1 MHTSEPRSGEPRKPR
16 SSLRTEL
23 LLQLCI
29 LTAAALLVAFWIAT
43 VLPVSFS
50 RIGPPQLLFLGL
62 VLLDVALVLVVGNH
76 LLKRLILRPLT
87 QAVEAAAAIAD
98 GDYARRIPEGRTREM
113 AGLSRALNRL
123 TDQLLQNQMRL
134 AENIRSLDETNRLLN
149 ETQRELVQVEK
160 MASIGRLAAGIA
172 HEIGNPLGAMI
183 GYASVLRRRGA
194 DPTMLDGIDREA
206 ARIDRIV
213 RELLDYARPGTAPRE
228 EVNVNRSI
236 ERVISL
242 LQAQGGLA
250 RVTVEL
256 DLDEGVP
263 GVEANP
269 HRLDQIFLNII
280 HNADAAMD
288 SEGTLH
294 VRTQVDSHS
303 HDRPAPVRRADDPPG
318 VDYSHLRRLGT
329 GGLHDLNSLDAD
341 QPIVRVCITDTG
353 PGIESEYL
361 DAVFD
366 PFFTTKAPGE
376 GTGLGLAIVS
386 ATMAELGGRVEVTS
400 VAGEGTT
407 FHLLFPIPKRI
418 S

>member
-1 MHTSEPRSGEPRKPR
+1 M
-16 SSLRTEL
+16 
-23 LLQLCI
+23 
-29 LTAAALLVAFWIAT
+29 
-43 VLPVSFS
+43 LPVSFS
-50 RIGPPQLLFLGL
+50 RIGPSQLLFLGL
-62 VLLDVALVLVVGNH
+62 VVLDVVLVLLVGNH
-76 LLKRLILRPLT
+76 LLKRLVLRPLT
-87 QAVEAAAAIAD
+87 RAVEAAEAIAD
-98 GDYARRIPEGRTREM
+98 GEYARRIPAGRTREM

-123 TDQLLQNQMRL
+123 TDQLLQNQTRL

-194 DPTMLDGIDREA
+194 DPTLLDGIDREA

-228 EVNVNRSI
+228 EVCVNGSI

-242 LQAQGGLA
+242 LRAQGGLSQ
-250 RVTVEL
+250 VSVEL
-256 DLDEGVP
+256 ELEEGIP

-280 HNADAAMD
+280 QNADAAMH
-288 SEGTLH
+288 SKGRLH
-294 VRTQVDSHS
+294 VRTRLDSYS
-303 HDRPAPVRRADDPPG
+303 HDRPAPARRADDPPG
-318 VDYSHLRRLGT
+318 IDYSHLRRLGS
-329 GGLHDLNSLDAD
+329 GGLHDLNSLEAD
-341 QPIVRVCITDTG
+341 QPIVRVSISDSG
-353 PGIESEYL
+353 PGILNEHL
-361 DAVFD
+361 DTVFD

-400 VAGEGTT
+400 IAGDGTT
-407 FHLLFPIPKRI
+407 FHLLFPIPKRA